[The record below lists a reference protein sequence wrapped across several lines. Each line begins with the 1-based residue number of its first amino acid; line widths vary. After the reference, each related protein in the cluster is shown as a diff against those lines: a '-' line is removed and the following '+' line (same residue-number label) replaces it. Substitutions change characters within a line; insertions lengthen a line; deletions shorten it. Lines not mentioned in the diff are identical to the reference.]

1 MRLLNCAVIGIAMSL
16 PVEGADRPT
25 TEMIAAAVEASRIA
39 YAKTHPVP
47 TKTERLR
54 ELNTE
59 LKRLQTLQSRVSG
72 KDAKAKIQ
80 ENIRDIQQ
88 QIRETK
94 KNYKPEIFTRLAALN
109 IHEMKIGDVGRLGPE
124 TRGRL
129 TSGTVRCIQILEADR
144 ILAEYS
150 YSEITVNIRGNTVTS
165 GPSREI
171 NSKPFLLIGIDASN
185 LAEGRDFDG
194 PIDVVVV
201 GQYTYIDTLGAMRT
215 VFAVEVFNPEQ
226 PFK

>member
-1 MRLLNCAVIGIAMSL
+1 MIGLLSL
-16 PVEGADRPT
+16 PAEGADRPT
-25 TEMIAAAVEASRIA
+25 AEVVAASVEASRAA
-39 YAKTHPVP
+39 YAKTHPVL

-54 ELNTE
+54 ELNVE
-59 LKRLQTLQSRVSG
+59 LKRLQTLQSRASG
-72 KDAKAKIQ
+72 KDAKARIQ

-94 KNYKPEIFTRLAALN
+94 KNYKPENSTQLAALN
-109 IHEMKIGDVGRLGPE
+109 THEMKIGDVGRLGPE

-150 YSEITVNIRGNTVTS
+150 YSEITVNIRGNTVTP

-171 NSKPFLLIGIDASN
+171 NSKPFLLVGIDTSN

-194 PIDVVVV
+194 SIDVVVV
-201 GQYTYIDTLGAMRT
+201 GQYAYIDTLGAMRT